1 MRCFSSFYLE
11 QWEAE
16 NGMLIGGGVA
26 SRWEYFKVACLDADG
41 SDPVERENVMI

>member
-1 MRCFSSFYLE
+1 MICFSSFYLA

-26 SRWEYFKVACLDADG
+26 SRWEYFKFSDG
-41 SDPVERENVMI
+41 SDPVERGNVMI